1 MEEVTSFNVVNLY
14 PSIPIDEAVAV
25 IIEMLNNDID
35 NLRKQTKLTVTDIY
49 KIIELYLKALRQIV
63 WSLLLRWKN
72 ALDWKTC
79 STSMFS

>member
-35 NLRKQTKLTVTDIY
+35 DLRKQTKLTVTGIY
-49 KIIELYLKALRQIV
+49 KIIELCLKVLRQIV
-63 WSLLLRWKN
+63 WSLLLG
-72 ALDWKTC
+72 
-79 STSMFS
+79 

>member
-35 NLRKQTKLTVTDIY
+35 DLRKQTKLTVTGIY

-63 WSLLLRWKN
+63 WSLLLR
-72 ALDWKTC
+72 
-79 STSMFS
+79 